1 MLNETKLHKIS
12 ARIILEKNNN
22 IDKHIFFENKFT
34 NKIFISL
41 LKESI
46 NTYTLIENKENI
58 SKITESLDKKRDLT
72 IKFKSLTG
80 IDWSL

>member
-12 ARIILEKNNN
+12 AKLILEKNNN
-22 IDKHIFFENKFT
+22 IDKHIFFENNFI
-34 NKIFISL
+34 NKAFIEL

-46 NTYTLIENKENI
+46 NSYGLIEKKSCI
-58 SKITESLDKKRDLT
+58 HKITESLDKKRDLT
-72 IKFKSLTG
+72 VKFKNLTG

>member
-12 ARIILEKNNN
+12 ARIILEKNKN
-22 IDKHIFFENKFT
+22 INKYIFFENKFI
-34 NKIFISL
+34 NKVFIEL

-46 NTYTLIENKENI
+46 DSYKLIENKSDIE
-58 SKITESLDKKRDLT
+58 KITKSLDKKRDLT
-72 IKFKSLTG
+72 TKFKSLTG